1 MRHRSD
7 AYTLTVRQAP
17 QRAKAFPGA
26 PAKEK
31 DRKPVD
37 PPPIVQLRIR
47 DPEDPAQNYLQS
59 PYFFMCC
66 NLCDANL
73 DRPGQISA
81 GLQGDD
87 VDTATQSALAG
98 TLVSSLHRLKDVDN
112 TDGGFFVFPDLSVK
126 IEGQFRLRFSLFEMM
141 KTRVEYITSVTSDP
155 FTVFSHKTF
164 PGLSEST
171 FLSRS
176 FGDQGVKL
184 RIRKEPRVLGKRSA
198 PSDFP
203 PTESPHGQ
211 AHQSSVEYQNMGLQ
225 SQHEQAGGYAGSGY
239 DEQPYKRQRMSSDT
253 MNRSGYD
260 QDQRLS
266 QRSFIQSRDSYGHY
280 PSRDPL
286 AATRGSYYPQTAL
299 QTTATPMSEYSFVHQ
314 RNNSSSASSPFV
326 SPRSEYPSYG
336 FSTSNT
342 LYQQPQRAQAYQYPQ
357 TQYTARST
365 MPELAQAPPS
375 YRSPLAAVSSH
386 IYQPRTYPRPLDTE
400 DQSMLERNYHMTSRP
415 EYQNTQP
422 QPLLN
427 YDRLAQPPARTLP
440 APAQS
445 LNSVLPPL
453 QSTLP
458 SSQPRRD
465 PMVSYPNGSA
475 PNTEGNSQ
483 FASTNQSMQVG
494 QNYMPQPY
502 RG

>member
-1 MRHRSD
+1 ML
-7 AYTLTVRQAP
+7 YTKHFAR
-17 QRAKAFPGA
+17 
-26 PAKEK
+26 
-31 DRKPVD
+31 
-37 PPPIVQLRIR
+37 
-47 DPEDPAQNYLQS
+47 
-59 PYFFMCC
+59 
-66 NLCDANL
+66 
-73 DRPGQISA
+73 
-81 GLQGDD
+81 
-87 VDTATQSALAG
+87 
-98 TLVSSLHRLKDVDN
+98 
-112 TDGGFFVFPDLSVK
+112 
-126 IEGQFRLRFSLFEMM
+126 
-141 KTRVEYITSVTSDP
+141 
-155 FTVFSHKTF
+155 
-164 PGLSEST
+164 
-171 FLSRS
+171 
-176 FGDQGVKL
+176 
-184 RIRKEPRVLGKRSA
+184 KRSA

-211 AHQSSVEYQNMGLQ
+211 SHQPSVEYQSMGLQ

-239 DEQPYKRQRMSSDT
+239 DEQPYKRQRMLSDT
-253 MNRSGYD
+253 MTRSGYD

-280 PSRDPL
+280 SPRDPL
-286 AATRGSYYPQTAL
+286 AAARGSYYPQTAL
-299 QTTATPMSEYSFVHQ
+299 QTTATPMTEYSFGHQ

-336 FSTSNT
+336 FSASNT

-357 TQYTARST
+357 TQYTARPT
-365 MPELAQAPPS
+365 VPELAQAIPS

-386 IYQPRTYPRPLDTE
+386 IDQPRTYLRSLDTE
-400 DQSMLERNYHMTSRP
+400 DQSLLERNYHMTSRP

-422 QPLLN
+422 QPLIN
-427 YDRLAQPPARTLP
+427 YDRPGQPPARTLP
-440 APAQS
+440 APAQG

-465 PMVSYPNGSA
+465 PVLSYPNGGA

-494 QNYMPQPY
+494 QSYMPQPY

>member
-1 MRHRSD
+1 
-7 AYTLTVRQAP
+7 
-17 QRAKAFPGA
+17 
-26 PAKEK
+26 
-31 DRKPVD
+31 
-37 PPPIVQLRIR
+37 
-47 DPEDPAQNYLQS
+47 
-59 PYFFMCC
+59 
-66 NLCDANL
+66 
-73 DRPGQISA
+73 
-81 GLQGDD
+81 
-87 VDTATQSALAG
+87 
-98 TLVSSLHRLKDVDN
+98 
-112 TDGGFFVFPDLSVK
+112 
-126 IEGQFRLRFSLFEMM
+126 
-141 KTRVEYITSVTSDP
+141 
-155 FTVFSHKTF
+155 
-164 PGLSEST
+164 
-171 FLSRS
+171 
-176 FGDQGVKL
+176 
-184 RIRKEPRVLGKRSA
+184 
-198 PSDFP
+198 
-203 PTESPHGQ
+203 
-211 AHQSSVEYQNMGLQ
+211 MGLQ

-239 DEQPYKRQRMSSDT
+239 DEQPYKRQRMLSDT

-280 PSRDPL
+280 SPRDPL
-286 AATRGSYYPQTAL
+286 PAARGSYYPQTAL
-299 QTTATPMSEYSFVHQ
+299 QTTATPMTEYSFVHQ

-365 MPELAQAPPS
+365 MPELAQALPS

-386 IYQPRTYPRPLDTE
+386 IDQPRTYSRPLDTE
-400 DQSMLERNYHMTSRP
+400 DQSLLERNYHMTSRP

-422 QPLLN
+422 QPLTN
-427 YDRLAQPPARTLP
+427 YDRSAQPPARTLP
-440 APAQS
+440 APAQG

-465 PMVSYPNGSA
+465 PILSYPNGGA